1 MNYFKHSVEDFFP
14 RRKCQANYIF
24 SKALIDRS
32 LILLSLTHSLIISD
46 LSYQQP
52 QPAFPFFGVNSK
64 TLEKS
69 KVNCH
74 LENVIY
80 TIQKHTLS
88 LVHVRATD

>member
-1 MNYFKHSVEDFFP
+1 MAIILD
-14 RRKCQANYIF
+14 RKSEGWF
-24 SKALIDRS
+24 LLINSRAETS
-32 LILLSLTHSLIISD
+32 AITSHH
-46 LSYQQP
+46 QQP

-69 KVNCH
+69 KENCH